1 MGSIHHGVFFIFI
14 FIFIHYMLSLTTFLK
29 MNCFNAYLITPKF
42 SNEFTVI
49 INRTKANTFRLVQ
62 SRSRQQMLMQQQQ
75 QQTQKQAQKQ
85 ASAPSHSQTA
95 TSLEHVVSPTPLR
108 QSDGLLAEHNAL
120 LRPPHDD
127 AQMPMSSLT
136 PQPML
141 MMLFI
146 VFTILLSL

>member
-1 MGSIHHGVFFIFI
+1 
-14 FIFIHYMLSLTTFLK
+14 MLSLTTFLK